1 MKWHPK
7 GLYALFIPFCPN
19 ARPAPPTYEDMFA
32 KREMR
37 VIRFFLQEK
46 TTERRLKINTVGSFW
61 RFFRGPELSSPDLSF
76 LASLQICRRRPIGSG
91 ISIPSSNDSNKPEIS
106 IVKDA

>member
-46 TTERRLKINTVGSFW
+46 LLQPPGRPPFWARGS
-61 RFFRGPELSSPDLSF
+61 
-76 LASLQICRRRPIGSG
+76 
-91 ISIPSSNDSNKPEIS
+91 N
-106 IVKDA
+106 

>member
-46 TTERRLKINTVGSFW
+46 TTERRLKINPVTQPDP
-61 RFFRGPELSSPDLSF
+61 FRDRKLATF
-76 LASLQICRRRPIGSG
+76 LTG
-91 ISIPSSNDSNKPEIS
+91 IR
-106 IVKDA
+106 